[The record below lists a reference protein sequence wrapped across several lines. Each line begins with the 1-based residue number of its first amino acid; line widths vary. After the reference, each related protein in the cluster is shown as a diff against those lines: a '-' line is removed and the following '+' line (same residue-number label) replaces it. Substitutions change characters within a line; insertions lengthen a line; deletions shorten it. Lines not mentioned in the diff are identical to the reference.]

1 MPNFQ
6 RIMDKLSNALDILDF
21 SFLISGGTTFGIV
34 YTYLSYVQNIQ
45 VTLIHKGF
53 IGVCCILLIA
63 YVCGLFSWSI
73 GKYIRRTFFLKSSG
87 KSANKSNE
95 DHCFENLFETIHK
108 KISKTATPSEEG
120 STNSTIKY
128 PFTDNTLNYTYMW
141 NKIAQSKDE
150 EVQERYNFINK
161 YWVMQAIFEGLI
173 GSAMIGII
181 LSLSFIFPL
190 NLLSLFAIS
199 FFIITI
205 IIYPIIFPFFVITL
219 AISIIFPFLYTY
231 MNLSIPPK
239 IYYAIGALI
248 AFIIL
253 LLRSAV
259 EARKNAEVQ
268 IKEVVIAYY
277 LFFIEPKN
285 ITE

>member
-34 YTYLSYVQNIQ
+34 YTFLTYVQDIEI
-45 VTLIHKGF
+45 TLIHKGF

-87 KSANKSNE
+87 KSAAQSNE
-95 DHCFENLFETIHK
+95 DHCFEELFKTINEK
-108 KISKTATPSEEG
+108 FDTTTPPKNESQ
-120 STNSTIKY
+120 NAIIKY
-128 PFTDNTLNYTYMW
+128 PFIDNTLNYTYMW
-141 NKIAQSKDE
+141 NKIAQSKNE

-173 GSAMIGII
+173 GSAMIGIV
-181 LSLSFIFPL
+181 LC
-190 NLLSLFAIS
+190 LLSIIQTLCNEYTSWEHFSNNWLSITEKCLYA
-199 FFIITI
+199 IIT
-205 IIYPIIFPFFVITL
+205 
-219 AISIIFPFLYTY
+219 
-231 MNLSIPPK
+231 
-239 IYYAIGALI
+239 LI
-248 AFIIL
+248 VSIIL
-253 LLRSAV
+253 LFRSAA

-277 LFFIEPKN
+277 LFFIEPK
-285 ITE
+285 IKTEK

>member
-21 SFLISGGTTFGIV
+21 SFLISGGTTLGIV
-34 YTYLSYVQNIQ
+34 YIYLTYFQGLEF
-45 VTLIHKGF
+45 TLLHQGF
-53 IGVCCILLIA
+53 IGICCILLIA

-73 GKYIRRTFFLKSSG
+73 GKYIRRKYFLNTTDKN
-87 KSANKSNE
+87 ANQSNE
-95 DHCFENLFETIHK
+95 DHCFETLFNTINEN
-108 KISKTATPSEEG
+108 ISSNPK
-120 STNSTIKY
+120 NQY
-128 PFTDNTLNYTYMW
+128 PFKDNTLNYTYMW
-141 NKIAQSKDE
+141 NKIAQSKDV

-277 LFFIEPKN
+277 LFFIEPEEHKK
-285 ITE
+285 E